1 MELIK
6 GDSMEEILKQV
17 LFDNYN
23 LIVKQIVKN
32 EESTDGNVYII
43 ETVDKKFVVKIYK
56 NKKHTDSM
64 IRLHK
69 HLFNNDFYVPK
80 IIKNHNNKNYVE
92 LKNNIVVVYSFLD
105 GQQLSNLE
113 LYSKDIIKKLAKEL
127 KRFHDITNNNIYE
140 LNEISNNLENLKRK
154 SALHFD
160 LTKHN
165 IFYNNGKIGFID
177 FDDAKFG
184 PSVYDVAITSA
195 LLFFSKKRGL
205 DENNLELFIE
215 SYYENNKNLKE
226 KEFPLIKKIAI
237 NWVNYI
243 LDNNE
248 FDSSLKESF
257 NIKKEL
263 LESSNYLL

>member
-1 MELIK
+1 
-6 GDSMEEILKQV
+6 MEEILKQV
-17 LFDNYN
+17 LFENYN
-23 LIVKQIVKN
+23 FIVKQIIKN
-32 EESTDGNVYII
+32 EKSTDGNVYII

-69 HLFNNDFYVPK
+69 HLLDNDFYVPK

-92 LKNNIVVVYSFLD
+92 LKNSIVVVYSFLD
-105 GQQLSNLE
+105 GQQLANLE
-113 LYSKDIIKKLAKEL
+113 SYSKDIIKKLAKEL

-140 LNEISNNLENLKRK
+140 LNEISFIEENLKRK

-184 PSVYDVAITSA
+184 SSVYDVAIISS
-195 LLFFSKKRGL
+195 LLFFSRKRGV
-205 DENNLELFIE
+205 DEESLKIFIE
-215 SYYENNKNLKE
+215 AYYENNDDIKVI
-226 KEFPLIKKIAI
+226 EFPLIKTIAI

>member
-1 MELIK
+1 
-6 GDSMEEILKQV
+6 MEELLKQV
-17 LFDNYN
+17 LFENYN

-43 ETVDKKFVVKIYK
+43 ETVDKKFVVKIYN

-69 HLFNNDFYVPK
+69 HLLENNFYVAK

-105 GQQLSNLE
+105 GQQLANLE
-113 LYSKDIIKKLAKEL
+113 LYSEDIIKKLAKEL
-127 KRFHDITNNNIYE
+127 KKFHDITNNNIYE
-140 LNEISNNLENLKRK
+140 LNEISNTLENLKRK
-154 SALHFD
+154 SALHFN

-165 IFYNNGKIGFID
+165 VFYNNGKIGFID

-184 PSVYDVAITSA
+184 PSVYDVAITSS
-195 LLFFSKKRGL
+195 LLFFSRKRGV
-205 DENNLELFIE
+205 DEESLKIFIDT
-215 SYYENNKNLKE
+215 YYENNDDIKII
-226 KEFPLIKKIAI
+226 EFPLIKKVAI
-237 NWVNYI
+237 NWVNYV

-263 LESSNYLL
+263 LESSNYLI